1 MGPRL
6 ACAVI
11 LAAAASLAAPRARA
25 QSVGDVALGQLEPS
39 QAGDPF
45 VGVPSPFI
53 GGHLVPRVVALVDH
67 ASEPLVVT
75 TDDGGTGTVVG
86 SQTLLHVGA
95 SLSVLDRL
103 RADLSLPIALAQG
116 GDSPVLQGAE
126 LTSPTSTAVGD
137 LRFGVRVRILGE
149 EEDPFQLAGGVQL
162 HFPTGEAGVY
172 VGEGALREAPQ
183 LLLGG
188 RLPYFVWSAGL
199 GALVRASHNPSMLT
213 YGGGAAAVLLD
224 GVLQVGPEVFA
235 ATPLQDSY
243 LKPGDLRSTA
253 RERLTN
259 AEVLLSARARLPF
272 GLIAMAGGGL
282 GLSGAIGTP
291 AFRIVGAV
299 GWELP
304 VAADGDQPSDTDADG
319 IADAEDA
326 CPYAFGP
333 KLEDAKRSGC
343 PAPPPSAP
351 AGPP

>member
-6 ACAVI
+6 ASAVV
-11 LAAAASLAAPRARA
+11 LAAAALAATPALA
-25 QSVGDVALGQLEPS
+25 QGVGDVALGQLEPS

-53 GGHLVPRVVALVDH
+53 GGHLVPRVAALIDH
-67 ASEPLVVT
+67 ASEPLVLT
-75 TDDGGTGTVVG
+75 TDDGGEGTVVG

-126 LTSPTSTAVGD
+126 LASPTSAAVGD
-137 LRFGVRVRILGE
+137 LRFGVRIRVLGE

-162 HFPTGEAGVY
+162 HVPTGKAGVY

-188 RLPYFVWSAGL
+188 RLPYFVWSASL
-199 GALVRASHNPSMLT
+199 GALVRSSHNPSMLT

-224 GVLQVGPEVFA
+224 GALQVGPEVFA
-235 ATPLQDSY
+235 ATPLQDAY
-243 LKPGDLRSTA
+243 LKPGDLRSTE

-259 AEVLLSARARLPF
+259 AEVLLSARARLPLGF
-272 GLIAMAGGGL
+272 IAMAGGGL
-282 GLSGAIGTP
+282 GLSDAIGTP

-304 VAADGDQPSDTDADG
+304 VAAAGDQPSDTDADG
-319 IADAEDA
+319 IADADDA

-333 KLEDAKRSGC
+333 TIEDAKRSGC
-343 PAPPPSAP
+343 PADQPPAP